1 MSFAYLT
8 NYVIF
13 IGREVILGN
22 GYLYIL
28 YYKNGPLNKPYS
40 WDVWYSSDLTVK
52 FI

>member
-13 IGREVILGN
+13 IGREVIF
-22 GYLYIL
+22 GYVYIL

-40 WDVWYSSDLTVK
+40 WDV
-52 FI
+52 